1 MAIISLVAII
11 VLCQKAGVRL
21 KETFRESEETNS
33 GAVIGMK
40 EKENEKSDKKE
51 RGEKQGEA
59 HKKRT
64 VVVDA
69 GHGGPDGGKT
79 GVNGKLE
86 KELNLIIAEKVKKL
100 LEEEGIA
107 VIMTREEDGWL
118 AETRIGDLK
127 ERVRIMN
134 ESKADLAVSIHQN
147 SYHEE
152 SVFGAQVFYYTD
164 SKEGEKLALCMQ
176 AALVA
181 GLDPANH
188 RKAKG
193 NKTYYMLKKTDAV
206 LVICECGFL
215 SNPEEEAL
223 LNTKE
228 YQKKVADALCD
239 GVLTYLGEKKNGKEK
254 TQTKTEETAAGAASA
269 YACPAGGLSG
279 IRRI

>member
-1 MAIISLVAII
+1 MNQQHRFIFWGVLLIVVLLSVSSITFPIFVAQT
-11 VLCQKAGVRL
+11 VKNQ
-21 KETFRESEETNS
+21 N
-33 GAVIGMK
+33 VICI
-40 EKENEKSDKKE
+40 
-51 RGEKQGEA
+51 
-59 HKKRT
+59 
-64 VVVDA
+64 DA
-69 GHGGPDGGKT
+69 GHGGSDPGKV
-79 GVNGKLE
+79 GNSNILE
-86 KELNLIIAEKVKKL
+86 KDINLSLALKLQKL
-100 LEEEGIA
+100 LEKKNYKVYMTRNGDYNLADSKENEKRSDLSNRKQLIFENDPMA
-107 VIMTREEDGWL
+107 VI
-118 AETRIGDLK
+118 
-127 ERVRIMN
+127 
-134 ESKADLAVSIHQN
+134 SIHQN
-147 SYHEE
+147 SYTDS
-152 SVFGAQVFYYTD
+152 SVKGAQVFYYTD

>member
-1 MAIISLVAII
+1 M
-11 VLCQKAGVRL
+11 
-21 KETFRESEETNS
+21 SENNHEELFKTTLM
-33 GAVIGMK
+33 GGF
-40 EKENEKSDKKE
+40 DKDDVMTKVQDLQ
-51 RGEKQGEA
+51 RRVQLI
-59 HKKRT
+59 HKKK
-64 VVVDA
+64 
-69 GHGGPDGGKT
+69 PDC
-79 GVNGKLE
+79 
-86 KELNLIIAEKVKKL
+86 
-100 LEEEGIA
+100 
-107 VIMTREEDGWL
+107 VI
-118 AETRIGDLK
+118 
-127 ERVRIMN
+127 
-134 ESKADLAVSIHQN
+134 SIHQN
-147 SYHEE
+147 SYPDAA
-152 SVFGAQVFYYTD
+152 VKGAQVFYYTD

-254 TQTKTEETAAGAASA
+254 TQTKTEETAAGAAFA

>member
-1 MAIISLVAII
+1 ME
-11 VLCQKAGVRL
+11 QKALKLIMAGLLILSMALTGREAAEYVGAMHAVNALRETGMGADDSGRL
-21 KETFRESEETNS
+21 C
-33 GAVIGMK
+33 
-40 EKENEKSDKKE
+40 
-51 RGEKQGEA
+51 
-59 HKKRT
+59 

-69 GHGGPDGGKT
+69 GHGGDDPGKI
-79 GVNGKLE
+79 GINGAPEKDINLQIAQKLKKYLE
-86 KELNLIIAEKVKKL
+86 AEDVEVVL
-100 LEEEGIA
+100 
-107 VIMTREEDGWL
+107 TRETEDGL
-118 AETRIGDLK
+118 YDANASNKKVQDMKRRIEIIEKTDPVLT
-127 ERVRIMN
+127 
-134 ESKADLAVSIHQN
+134 VSIHQN
-147 SYHEE
+147 SYPEE
-152 SVFGAQVFYYTD
+152 YVHGAQVFYYTD